1 MEKKNISIADSELP
15 VMKLLWEKGT
25 LSGSEILSEI
35 EGNKSTIKTLLQRLV
50 AKGAVKAEAVNSR
63 TYLYT
68 AAVEKQD
75 YINHRRT
82 GFIQKLFDGSAK
94 NMLLNFVKEEN
105 ITKEDLQRLMDMIE
119 EE

>member
-1 MEKKNISIADSELP
+1 MNKKNISIADSELP

-25 LSGSEILSEI
+25 LSGSEILAEI
-35 EGNKSTIKTLLQRLV
+35 DGNKSTVKTLLQRLV
-50 AKGAVKAEAVNSR
+50 AKGAVTSHVVNSR

-68 AAVEKQD
+68 AAVEKRD
-75 YINHRRT
+75 YINTQRA

-105 ITKEDLQRLMDMIE
+105 ITKQDLQRLMDMIQE
-119 EE
+119 E